1 MSGFIKLSDVIE
13 ESNGTLFFECPGC
26 KMLHGVN
33 INRPNSPKWS
43 WDGNKSK
50 PTFSP
55 SVLVTGKYGA
65 EQKELRC
72 HSFVKNGEIQF
83 LNDCSH
89 ELAGKTVPMVKLE
102 D

>member
-1 MSGFIKLSDVIE
+1 MSGFIKLSDVLE

-33 INRPNSPKWS
+33 INRPNSPNWS

-55 SVLVTGKYGA
+55 SVREHV
-65 EQKELRC
+65 KEICFISL
-72 HSFVKNGEIQF
+72 SFVT
-83 LNDCSH
+83 
-89 ELAGKTVPMVKLE
+89 ATVYFPSDPRTGWLIT
-102 D
+102 